1 MLAMRQEWIIKVQ
14 NLSAAYG
21 DNVVLDDISFDV
33 LKGQVFVILGGS
45 GCGKSTLLKQ
55 MIGLYEPTAGQILRN
70 GVDIVTVG
78 GRGKLALLRRF
89 GSGTERGNAKASIH
103 CQSIG
108 SGSCDCV
115 SG

>member
-1 MLAMRQEWIIKVQ
+1 MEQEQIIKVR

-21 DNVVLDDISFDV
+21 DNLVLDDISFDV

-55 MIGLYEPTAGQILRN
+55 MIGLYEPVSGQILIN

-78 GRGKLALLRRF
+78 GREKLALLRRF
-89 GSGTERGNAKASIH
+89 GVAYQSGEIS
-103 CQSIG
+103 
-108 SGSCDCV
+108 
-115 SG
+115 